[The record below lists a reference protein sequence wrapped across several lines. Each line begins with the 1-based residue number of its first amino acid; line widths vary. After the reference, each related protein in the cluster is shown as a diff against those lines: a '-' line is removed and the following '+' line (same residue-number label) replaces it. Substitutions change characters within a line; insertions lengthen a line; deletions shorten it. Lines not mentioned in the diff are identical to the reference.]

1 VIQNLKDIKMSKD
14 VTLTPQQ
21 RHARIAEVRDLARNQ
36 LTSPKAGFAADDVQ
50 NELDLLAP
58 EKSNKRSADALEAQI
73 LLVIAAGWKPRRAQ
87 KPLYHLFQ
95 ACLATGDLK
104 KFEALEAVLKKAEQG
119 GASLEGLY
127 FPRAFGSLD
136 QAEIWAKV
144 EDMMAK
150 LEDVGGEAF
159 LCCGTLLGVVR
170 DKSLIAHD
178 DDVDLAYVLKAGTA
192 EQAAQQWMKVYEFLR
207 SHDLLQEQTGPNPCS
222 YKLKSD
228 TAYNID
234 LFPAWVSNGKVHV
247 YPYVWG
253 ELAESDVFPLQ
264 RCPTTGLPIPKDAEA
279 MLAVSY
285 GEGWRVPD
293 PGFSTA
299 WGRLNRRFA
308 PFRDALK

>member
-1 VIQNLKDIKMSKD
+1 MSQNVSN
-14 VTLTPQQ
+14 TSQQ
-21 RHARIAEVRDLARNQ
+21 RDARIVELRDLALKQ
-36 LTSPKAGFAADDVQ
+36 LTSPLKEFQPDALQD
-50 NELDLLAP
+50 ELDLLAP
-58 EKSNKRSADALEAQI
+58 EKSNKRTAEALEAQI
-73 LLVIAAGWKPRRAQ
+73 LIVVAAGRKPRRAQ
-87 KPLYHLFQ
+87 KPLYHLFR
-95 ACLATGDLK
+95 ACLANNELEKYQT
-104 KFEALEAVLKKAEQG
+104 LEATLKEAERNG
-119 GASLEGLY
+119 TSLEGLF

-136 QAEIWAKV
+136 QAEIWTKV

-178 DDVDLAYVLKAGTA
+178 DDVDLAYVLNAGTA
-192 EQAAQQWMKVYEFLR
+192 QDAAQQWMKVYDFLR

-228 TAYNID
+228 TEYNID
-234 LFPAWVSNGKVHV
+234 LFPAWVSDGKVHV

-253 ELAESDVFPLQ
+253 ELDESDVFPLQ

-285 GEGWRVPD
+285 GDGWRVPD

-308 PFRDALK
+308 PFRDALN

>member
-1 VIQNLKDIKMSKD
+1 MSQNVSN
-14 VTLTPQQ
+14 TSQQ
-21 RHARIAEVRDLARNQ
+21 RDTRIVELRDLALKQ
-36 LTSPKAGFAADDVQ
+36 LTSPLKEFQADALQD
-50 NELDLLAP
+50 ELDLLAP
-58 EKSNKRSADALEAQI
+58 ERSNKRTPEALEAQI
-73 LLVIAAGWKPRRAQ
+73 LIFFAAGKKPKRAQ
-87 KPLYHLFQ
+87 KPLYHLFR
-95 ACLATGDLK
+95 ARLANSELEK
-104 KFEALEAVLKKAEQG
+104 YQALEAILTEAERN
-119 GASLEGLY
+119 GASLEGLF
-127 FPRAFGSLD
+127 FPRSFESLD
-136 QAEIWAKV
+136 QPAIWTKV

-192 EQAAQQWMKVYEFLR
+192 QEAALQWLKVYEFLR
-207 SHDLLQEQTGPNPCS
+207 SHDLLEEKTGNNPCS

-228 TAYNID
+228 TDYNID
-234 LFPAWVSNGKVHV
+234 LFPAWVSDGKVHV

-253 ELAESDVFPLQ
+253 ELDESDVFPLQ

-285 GEGWRVPD
+285 GDGWRVPD
-293 PGFSTA
+293 PSFSTA

-308 PFRDALK
+308 PFRDALD

>member
-1 VIQNLKDIKMSKD
+1 MSQNVSN
-14 VTLTPQQ
+14 TSQQ
-21 RHARIAEVRDLARNQ
+21 RDTRIVELRDLALKQ
-36 LTSPKAGFAADDVQ
+36 LTSPLKEFQADALQD
-50 NELDLLAP
+50 ELDLLAP
-58 EKSNKRSADALEAQI
+58 ERSNKRTPEALEAQI
-73 LLVIAAGWKPRRAQ
+73 LIFFAAGKKPKRAQ
-87 KPLYHLFQ
+87 KPLYHLFR
-95 ACLATGDLK
+95 ARLANSELEK
-104 KFEALEAVLKKAEQG
+104 YQALEAILTEAERN
-119 GASLEGLY
+119 GASLEGLF
-127 FPRAFGSLD
+127 FPRSFESLD
-136 QAEIWAKV
+136 QPAIWTKV

-192 EQAAQQWMKVYEFLR
+192 
-207 SHDLLQEQTGPNPCS
+207 QEAGNNPCS

-228 TAYNID
+228 TDYNID
-234 LFPAWVSNGKVHV
+234 LFPAWVSDGKVHV

-253 ELAESDVFPLQ
+253 ELDESDVFPLQ

-285 GEGWRVPD
+285 GDGWRVPD
-293 PGFSTA
+293 PSFSTA

-308 PFRDALK
+308 PFRDALD